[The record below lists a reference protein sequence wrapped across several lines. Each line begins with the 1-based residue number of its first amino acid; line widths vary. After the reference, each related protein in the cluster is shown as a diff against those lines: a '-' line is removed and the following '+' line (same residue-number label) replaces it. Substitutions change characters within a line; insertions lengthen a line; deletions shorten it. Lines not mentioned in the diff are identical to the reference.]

1 MAVTRKYAAFI
12 SYNHEDVKVAKWL
25 QRRLEAYKLPV
36 EIHNEFDG
44 SRYLRP
50 VFRDR
55 SDLNGGILT
64 DEIREHLEQ
73 SKYLIVICSPN
84 SAKSQWVSDEVRAFI
99 QWGRIA
105 NIIPYIVD
113 GTLYS
118 DSDDECLPAYLKSY
132 VKKNPDRELLCID
145 AREDGRHSAFIRVV
159 SRVLGVSYD
168 SLWHRYRRELI
179 KNRTILTMAIA
190 FASAVLY
197 WFGTPV
203 HLEVGFNDPEC
214 DLPAMRNAV
223 LYVDGV
229 ESPIL
234 GSDTVVVRH
243 LPGYKRGRSVEVS
256 FSATYYVPLEKTL
269 ELGLGVR
276 SNISLQLSRDN
287 TFAVFAGTVLD
298 HRLNPL
304 KGAEVLVGEGEKCV
318 TDTDGKFIITYPL
331 DKQSLTKSVRIS
343 MPGFHDFFR
352 DDESPS
358 QNLIYTLKP
367 F

>member
-36 EIHNEFDG
+36 EIHNEFDD

-84 SAKSQWVSDEVRAFI
+84 SAKSKWVSDEVEAFI
-99 QWGRIA
+99 HWGRLA

-118 DSDDECLPAYLKSY
+118 DSEDECLPAYLKSY
-132 VKKNPDRELLCID
+132 TKEHPDKELLCID
-145 AREDGRHSAFIRVV
+145 SRENGRHSAFIRVV

-168 SLWHRYRRELI
+168 SLWHRYNRERI
-179 KNRTILTMAIA
+179 KNRSILTLAITAALTIL
-190 FASAVLY
+190 Y
-197 WFGTPV
+197 WYGTPV
-203 HLEVGFNDPEC
+203 RLEVGFEDPKC
-214 DLPAMRNAV
+214 NLPPMRDAV
-223 LYVDGV
+223 LYIDGV
-229 ESPIL
+229 ETPI
-234 GSDTVVVRH
+234 SDPDTVVVRH
-243 LPGYKRGRSVEVS
+243 IPGYKRCHSVDIS
-256 FSATYYVPLEKTL
+256 FDGTYYSLVNHTL
-269 ELGLGVR
+269 KLSIGVS
-276 SNISLQLSRDN
+276 SNLALQLFRDH
-287 TFAVFAGTVLD
+287 TFAVFAGKVLD
-298 HRLNPL
+298 HNLDPIQ
-304 KGAEVLVGEGEKCV
+304 GAKVVIDGEEDCT
-318 TDTDGKFIITYPL
+318 TDANGNFKVEYPL
-331 DKQSLTKSVRIS
+331 HKQTLTKSVSVSKSGYR
-343 MPGFHDFFR
+343 DFFR
-352 DDESPS
+352 EDESPS
-358 QNLIYTLKP
+358 KNLIYTLKS